1 MNIFRK
7 QQKKAR
13 TARNLTVVTTESF
26 HWLRTQAVLL
36 TFSELFYS
44 KHNANQTDFTA
55 QRRRENRN
63 KNDYNKVVFYRIYS
77 RQDTT
82 LREYLTRVSG
92 FAAKLKSTVETKE
105 PKPKPKTQTLNHKT

>member
-1 MNIFRK
+1 MQTRQISLHK
-7 QQKKAR
+7 GGGK
-13 TARNLTVVTTESF
+13 TETKMIIIKSF
-26 HWLRTQAVLL
+26 
-36 TFSELFYS
+36 
-44 KHNANQTDFTA
+44 
-55 QRRRENRN
+55 
-63 KNDYNKVVFYRIYS
+63 FYRIYS